1 MLLSLHIRDFV
12 IVDRLELDFSSGFTV
27 LTGETG
33 AGKSILIDAL
43 GLLLGGRTEAG
54 LIRSGAEKADL
65 TAEFDITALHDL
77 KTWLQEQDL
86 TGEEENQLL
95 VRRSI
100 DVSGRSKTWING
112 QSVPLSQLKETGEH
126 LVDIHGQ
133 HAHQS
138 LMRQEAQRQ
147 LLDAYAEQTSQVNEL
162 KLMFR
167 RWQQLKQALEEARQN
182 ADAHVREREQ
192 LQWQIEE
199 LSQLGFSPEEWEN
212 LQQEHSRLS
221 HAASLIEG
229 GEAGLSLLN
238 EGEPSCQSL
247 MNQVQRR
254 LDDLQAYDPSL
265 KEIRDLIESANAQ
278 VSEAVY
284 SLRHYVQR
292 IDLDPERLSQ
302 IEQRLQDV
310 IRLARKHRIEPTAIP
325 TQLEAWRE
333 RLNKLGDGAGLDA
346 MAAELAQL
354 EAEYFLQ
361 ANTISEKR
369 LQAASQLAAAVS
381 SQMQS
386 LAMQGSRFEIAVT
399 RENSPASHG
408 LDSIE
413 FQVAPHESAPA
424 RSIAKVASGGELSRI
439 SLALQVVTS
448 QVANVPTLIFDEV
461 DVGIG
466 GRVAEIVGKL
476 LKQLG
481 QNHQV
486 LCITHLPQVAACG
499 DHQLQVAKRKAE
511 NQILSSITRLDTQA
525 RIDEIA
531 RMLGGVEITDTTRAH
546 ATEMLGL
553 S

>member
-12 IVDRLELDFSSGFTV
+12 IVDRMELDFYTGFTV

-43 GLLLGGRTEAG
+43 GLLLGSRADAN

-65 TAEFDITALHDL
+65 TAEFDVSKLHEL
-77 KTWLQEQDL
+77 KAWLHEQELNGD
-86 TGEEENQLL
+86 EENTLL
-95 VRRSI
+95 VRRTI
-100 DVSGRSKTWING
+100 DSSGRSKTWING
-112 QSVPLSQLKETGEH
+112 QSVTLGQLKDAGEF

-147 LLDAYAEQTSQVNEL
+147 LLDAYADQSELVAEL
-162 KLMFR
+162 KQIFR
-167 RWQQLKQALEEARQN
+167 HWQQKREALDAARKN

-192 LQWQIEE
+192 LQWQIDE
-199 LSQLGFSPEEWEN
+199 LSQLEFSVDEWES
-212 LQQEHSRLS
+212 LQIEHSRLS

-229 GEAGLSLLN
+229 GEASLSLLN
-238 EGEPSCQSL
+238 EGEPACQSL
-247 MNQVQRR
+247 MNQAQRR
-254 LDDLQAYDPSL
+254 LDDLISYDPSL
-265 KEIRDLIESANAQ
+265 KDIRDLIESANAQ
-278 VSEAVY
+278 ISEAVY

-292 IDLDPERLSQ
+292 VDLDPERLAQ
-302 IEQRLQDV
+302 IELRLQEV
-310 IRLARKHRIEPTAIP
+310 MRLARKHRIDAIDIP
-325 TQLEAWRE
+325 DVLHQWKQ
-333 RLNKLGDGAGLDA
+333 RLVQLGDSAGLES
-346 MAAELAQL
+346 MAAEVLEL
-354 EAEYFLQ
+354 EARYFEQ
-361 ANTISEKR
+361 AKRISGAR
-369 LQAASQLAAAVS
+369 TTAAANLSAAVS
-381 SQMQS
+381 QQMQH
-386 LAMQGSRFEIAVT
+386 LAMTGSRFEIAIT
-399 RENSPASHG
+399 QESTPASHG
-408 LDSIE
+408 IDSIE
-413 FQVAPHESAPA
+413 FQVAPHESANA

-448 QVANVPTLIFDEV
+448 QLANVPTLIFDEV

-499 DHQLQVAKRKAE
+499 DNQLQVAKRKQD
-511 NQILSSITRLDTQA
+511 NQVLSSITPLDIPA

-531 RMLGGVEITDTTRAH
+531 RMLGGVEITETTRAH
-546 ATEMLGL
+546 ASEMLGL
-553 S
+553 A